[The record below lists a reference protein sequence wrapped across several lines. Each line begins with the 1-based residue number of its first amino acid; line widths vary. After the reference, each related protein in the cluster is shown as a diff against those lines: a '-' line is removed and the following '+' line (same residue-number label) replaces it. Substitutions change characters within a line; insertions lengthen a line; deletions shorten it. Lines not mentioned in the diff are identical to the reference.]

1 MIRTLFVS
9 SATSYLIIEYLIN
22 LQNRLE
28 FQMRVNDVIDD
39 IHSVIEFVKRN
50 TVFLQ
55 ALIN

>member
-1 MIRTLFVS
+1 
-9 SATSYLIIEYLIN
+9 
-22 LQNRLE
+22 
-28 FQMRVNDVIDD
+28 MRVNDVIDD